1 MEWLKQK
8 IASARFDFVRYS
20 LPVGIMS
27 LVLVIISWFALLVY
41 PGPKWGIDFT
51 GGTEVV
57 VRFGAP
63 IEIGEFRAALTSLE
77 IPSDAVTEVAG
88 GAGPEYKVRI
98 QNPKFGAEKLEADVR
113 NRLSEK
119 FGADWVEDMQFNP
132 EVGARFVVSYKGDRV
147 GPSAALEA
155 LRGIDGVKVEEGR
168 DDRQLVIKL
177 PGLSSQVKR
186 ELSEALGARDF
197 EVLRV
202 DAVGPKVGE
211 SLRVQ
216 GVMALA
222 ATLLLILVYV
232 AFRFDLAYAP
242 GAVLALIHDVSVT
255 VGLFI
260 LFGKEFNLTL
270 IGALL
275 TILGYSLND
284 TIVIY
289 DRIRENQ
296 RKYRRRDTATLIN
309 TSINETLG
317 RTLATSG
324 TTLVAI
330 LAFLFMGGPVI
341 EDFALAITLGIAFG
355 SYSTIYVASPSILV
369 FEDLKPWL
377 SKVFLPLA
385 PKVAPTPEGGG
396 TSEDKS

>member
-1 MEWLKQK
+1 MLEFLKPGSSIDFIGK
-8 IASARFDFVRYS
+8 RRLFAALSALTVLISLALFVF
-20 LPVGIMS
+20 V
-27 LVLVIISWFALLVY
+27 
-41 PGPKWGIDFT
+41 GPKWGIDFT
-51 GGTEVV
+51 GGTEVKL
-57 VRFGAP
+57 RFTEDVEVGEIRGA
-63 IEIGEFRAALTSLE
+63 LE
-77 IPSDAVTEVAG
+77 TLGVSGDSVQAVG
-88 GAGPEYKVRI
+88 GDEHHDFVVRI
-98 QNPKFGAEKLEADVR
+98 QDPAFGTAQLEADAKEA
-113 NRLSEK
+113 LGK
-119 FGADWVEDMQFNP
+119 AFGPTWIKESRFDAEL
-132 EVGARFVVSYKGDRV
+132 GARLTVVYNGEPV
-147 GPSAALEA
+147 QPQAVEAALA
-155 LRGIDGVKVEEGR
+155 TLGGAAVQTAP
-168 DDRQLVIKL
+168 DDNTLYIKL
-177 PGLSSQVKR
+177 PGLANEIQKVISGSLQGKDFTVVQVD
-186 ELSEALGARDF
+186 S
-197 EVLRV
+197 
-202 DAVGPKVGE
+202 VGPKVGGD
-211 SLRVQ
+211 LRKQ
-216 GVMALA
+216 GIISIF
-222 ATLLLILVYV
+222 ATLGLILIYV

-242 GAVLALIHDVSVT
+242 GAVLCLFHDVMIT
-255 VGLFI
+255 VGVFI
-260 LFGKEFNLTL
+260 LIGKEFNVSM

-275 TILGYSLND
+275 TIIGYSLND